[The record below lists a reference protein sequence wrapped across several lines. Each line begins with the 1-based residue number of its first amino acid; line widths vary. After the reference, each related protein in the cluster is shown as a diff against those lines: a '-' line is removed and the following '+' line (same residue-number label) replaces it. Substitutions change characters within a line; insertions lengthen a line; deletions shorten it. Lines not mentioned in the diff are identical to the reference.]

1 MIRVLIADDETMIRT
16 AMETLLGMEDDI
28 EILPGVADGR
38 AAVLAAQELQP
49 DVCLLDLEMPELDG
63 VEAAQEIARTVATK
77 VIICTRHARPGV
89 LRRALAEKVAGFVPK
104 STPVERLADVIRE
117 VMTGRRYI
125 DPDIAA
131 TALTAA
137 HCPLTDR
144 ELDVLRA
151 GRDAATVAQIADRL
165 HLAHGTVRNYLSTAM
180 QKLGVS
186 TRTEAAQYAWE
197 QGWI

>member
-16 AMETLLGMEDDI
+16 AMETLLAMESDL
-28 EILPGVADGR
+28 EIVASVTDGR
-38 AAVLAAQELQP
+38 QAVAAAQEHRP
-49 DVCLLDLEMPELDG
+49 DICILDLEMPHLDG
-63 VEAAQEIARTVATK
+63 VEAAREIARSVATK
-77 VIICTRHARPGV
+77 VIMCTRHARPGV

-117 VMTGRRYI
+117 VMAGRRYV

-144 ELDVLRA
+144 ELDVVRTS
-151 GRDAATVAQIADRL
+151 RQAASVSEIAD
-165 HLAHGTVRNYLSTAM
+165 HLNLAYGTVRNYLSTAM

-186 TRTEAAQYAWE
+186 TRAEASQYAWE

>member
-16 AMETLLGMEDDI
+16 AMETLLGMEDDL

-38 AAVLAAQELQP
+38 AAVEAAQRLQP
-49 DVCLLDLEMPELDG
+49 DVCVLDLEMPELDG
-63 VEAAQEIARTVATK
+63 VEAAREITRTVATK

-104 STPVERLADVIRE
+104 STPVERLAGVIRE
-117 VMTGRRYI
+117 VMAGRRYI

-131 TALTAA
+131 TALTAEQ
-137 HCPLTDR
+137 CPLTDR

-151 GRDAATVAQIADRL
+151 GRQASTIAQIAQ
-165 HLAHGTVRNYLSTAM
+165 HLNLAQGTVRNYASTAM

-186 TRTEAAQYAWE
+186 TRAEAAQHAWE

>member
-49 DVCLLDLEMPELDG
+49 DVCILDLEMPELDG

>member
-28 EILPGVADGR
+28 EVLPGVEDGR
-38 AAVLAAQELQP
+38 AAVEAAQQLNP
-49 DVCLLDLEMPELDG
+49 DVCVLDLEMPGLDG
-63 VEAAQEIARTVATK
+63 VEAAREISRTVATK
-77 VIICTRHARPGV
+77 VVICTRHARPGV
-89 LRRALAEKVAGFVPK
+89 LRRALAEKVTGFVPK
-104 STPVERLADVIRE
+104 STPVERLADVLRE
-117 VMTGRRYI
+117 VMTGRRYV

-131 TALTAA
+131 TALSATQ
-137 HCPLTDR
+137 CPLTDR

-151 GRDAATVAQIADRL
+151 GRDAASVAHIAEHL
-165 HLAHGTVRNYLSTAM
+165 SLAHGTVRNYLSTAM

-186 TRTEAAQYAWE
+186 TRAEASQYAWE

>member
-16 AMETLLGMEDDI
+16 AMETLLAMEQDI

-38 AAVLAAQELQP
+38 AAVVAAQALKP
-49 DVCLLDLEMPELDG
+49 DVCILDLEMPQLDG
-63 VEAAQEIARTVATK
+63 VEAAQQITRTVATK

-117 VMTGRRYI
+117 VMTGRRYV

-137 HCPLTDR
+137 QCPLTDR

-151 GRDAATVAQIADRL
+151 GREAATVAHIATGL
-165 HLAHGTVRNYLSTAM
+165 NLAHGTVRNYLSTAM

-186 TRTEAAQYAWE
+186 TRAEASQHAWE

>member
-38 AAVLAAQELQP
+38 AAVHAAQELQP
-49 DVCLLDLEMPELDG
+49 DVCILDLEMPELDG

-104 STPVERLADVIRE
+104 STPVERIADVIRE
-117 VMTGRRYI
+117 VMAGRRYV

-137 HCPLTDR
+137 QCPLTDR

-165 HLAHGTVRNYLSTAM
+165 HLAQGTVRNYLSTAM

-186 TRTEAAQYAWE
+186 TRAEVSQHAWE